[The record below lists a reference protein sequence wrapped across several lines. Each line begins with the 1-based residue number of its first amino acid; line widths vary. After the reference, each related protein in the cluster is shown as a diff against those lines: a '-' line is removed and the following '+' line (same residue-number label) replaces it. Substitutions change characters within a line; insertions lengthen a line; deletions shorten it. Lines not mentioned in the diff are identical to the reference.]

1 MFRRFEDPGS
11 TSVTIYIDDVP
22 AAAQEGESIAA
33 VLLRQPAIWARSS
46 PISGQRRAPFCMMGV
61 CFDCLAIVDGMFSV
75 QTCLTPVRHGMRV
88 ERQCRRADGAR

>member
-33 VLLRQPAIWARSS
+33 VL
-46 PISGQRRAPFCMMGV
+46 F
-61 CFDCLAIVDGMFSV
+61 
-75 QTCLTPVRHGMRV
+75 
-88 ERQCRRADGAR
+88 